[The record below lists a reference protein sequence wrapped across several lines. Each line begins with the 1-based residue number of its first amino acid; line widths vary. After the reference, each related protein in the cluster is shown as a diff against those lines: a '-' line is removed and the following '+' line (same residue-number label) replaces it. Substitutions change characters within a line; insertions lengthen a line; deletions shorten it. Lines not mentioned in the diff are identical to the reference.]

1 MFNQRSE
8 VSEMSEQQFHLTP
21 WLVVQKIADG
31 NKTIARYRFRG
42 DAEGHAQQLQRML
55 PGHFE
60 VVFEQPRVSL
70 R

>member
-1 MFNQRSE
+1 MFNQRRE
-8 VSEMSEQQFHLTP
+8 VSEMSEQFHPTP
-21 WLVVQKIADG
+21 WLVVQRIGDG
-31 NKTIARYRFRG
+31 KHKTIARYRFRG
-42 DAEGHAQQLQRML
+42 DAESHAQQLQRML